1 MPSSGSA
8 VGATESALTAEIE
21 RLNKIVKALMD
32 RAERS
37 TNMQG
42 SEFSMFQTTIML
54 EEQVRHRTAE
64 LEAALH
70 DNERINRALR
80 ESEAKFRGLVGQS
93 LLGIA
98 MIEDGRFS
106 YANPKLAEM
115 FGYTLP
121 EILQLG
127 PVDIATENDR
137 RVVGH
142 QVRRRLEGEVDRLEY
157 VFHGLRKNGV
167 VLDIEC
173 HSSVMDIS
181 GKPVLISLILDIT
194 ERTRAEREVQAL
206 QDQLRQQAIH
216 DPLTG
221 LYNRQPLQEFFD
233 RELSLAERNGRCV
246 SAVIADLDHFKDVND
261 RYGHLA
267 GDEVLRIFGDLMRH
281 SYRASDV
288 LCRYGGEEFLIVL
301 PDLTLELA
309 CARTEQLRA
318 TIESTPI
325 ALGTSLVHVTASFGI
340 ATFPQQGRTRDEL
353 IAAADRALYAA
364 KKAGRNQV
372 KACAEGAPVSAPQ

>member
-1 MPSSGSA
+1 
-8 VGATESALTAEIE
+8 
-21 RLNKIVKALMD
+21 MD
-32 RAERS
+32 
-37 TNMQG
+37 
-42 SEFSMFQTTIML
+42 L
-54 EEQVRHRTAE
+54 
-64 LEAALH
+64 
-70 DNERINRALR
+70 
-80 ESEAKFRGLVGQS
+80 
-93 LLGIA
+93 
-98 MIEDGRFS
+98 
-106 YANPKLAEM
+106 
-115 FGYTLP
+115 
-121 EILQLG
+121 
-127 PVDIATENDR
+127 
-137 RVVGH
+137 
-142 QVRRRLEGEVDRLEY
+142 
-157 VFHGLRKNGV
+157 
-167 VLDIEC
+167 
-173 HSSVMDIS
+173 S

-246 SAVIADLDHFKDVND
+246 SAVMADLDHFKDVND

-267 GDEVLRIFGDLMRH
+267 GDEVLRMFGDLMTH

-288 LCRYGGEEFLIVL
+288 LCRYGGEEFLVVL
-301 PDLTLELA
+301 PDLTLDLA

-318 TIESTPI
+318 AIESTPI

-340 ATFPQQGRTRDEL
+340 ATFPQHGRSRETL

-372 KACAEGAPVSAPQ
+372 KACAEGVPVSAPQ